1 MKDYEEGRKCL
12 SPSIFRKS
20 KGPIIL
26 TTSYAA
32 LTSNNTIEAA
42 VGKSGSVIST

>member
-1 MKDYEEGRKCL
+1 MKDYECGMRCL

-26 TTSYAA
+26 ATSSNSAILNDGA
-32 LTSNNTIEAA
+32 LLKTS
-42 VGKSGSVIST
+42 